1 MWVTL
6 KYILLSSFLVLNI
19 IYTDTNYFKFG
30 ILSELLWLF
39 LYSYVSVVSTCVND
53 IYLLTIPFFVLVLT
67 AVEAVIFW
75 SLLLWN
81 TKEIVC

>member
-1 MWVTL
+1 V
-6 KYILLSSFLVLNI
+6 
-19 IYTDTNYFKFG
+19 DTNYFKFG

-67 AVEAVIFW
+67 AVEAVIF
-75 SLLLWN
+75 
-81 TKEIVC
+81 